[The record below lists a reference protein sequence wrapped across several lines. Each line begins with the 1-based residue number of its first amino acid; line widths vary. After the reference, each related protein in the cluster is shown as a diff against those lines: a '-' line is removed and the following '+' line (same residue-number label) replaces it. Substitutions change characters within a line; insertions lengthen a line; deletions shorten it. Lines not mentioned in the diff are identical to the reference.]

1 MQDRLE
7 DFVKANRDA
16 FDEASPREELWKK
29 IEGRLDGREEKVK
42 PLTSNLWMWKAAVVV
57 LLAAVTFL
65 AIDRFVPQKQVVAVD
80 EVASSPEDFEDLE
93 SFYTSLIDEKSE
105 KLSFELKGEEFFNY
119 LEGDIEEIDAIYLEL
134 KETYTNGQESQIV
147 MDRLIHLLRQ
157 KLHLIN
163 SQLDIL
169 EEAKNPVRTRED
181 ETTAL

>member
-16 FDEASPREELWKK
+16 FDEATPKPELWEK
-29 IEGRLDGREEKVK
+29 IEGALDGTEEKVIPIK
-42 PLTSNLWMWKAAVVV
+42 STLWMWKAAVVV
-57 LLAAVTFL
+57 LLGAVTFL
-65 AIDRFVPQKQVVAVD
+65 AIDRFVPQEQAIKSNT
-80 EVASSPEDFEDLE
+80 VASTLE
-93 SFYTSLIDEKSE
+93 EFTELEAFYTAVINEKSD
-105 KLSFELKGEEFFNY
+105 KLSLELEGEEFFNY
-119 LEGDIEEIDAIYLEL
+119 LESDIEEIDAIY
-134 KETYTNGQESQIV
+134 KEIKHTYDNEQASQMV

-181 ETTAL
+181 ETTAI